1 VKRLI
6 KKHAE
11 KLRFAVVGGFNTAID
26 FVILFILVALGLPT
40 IASNFLSTS
49 AALIF
54 SFFANKKFTFK
65 DNDKI
70 TGLQF
75 VYFLIITLFGLW
87 VIQPVIIWST
97 ESIIEHWAIN
107 SYIVLLISKVLATV
121 ASLIWNYLLY
131 RRFVFKKI
139 QP

>member
-1 VKRLI
+1 VEKLL

-11 KLRFAVVGGFNTAID
+11 KLRFAVVGGLNTAID
-26 FVILFILVALGLPT
+26 FVILFTLVSLGLPT

-87 VIQPVIIWST
+87 IIQPVIIWST
-97 ESIIEHWAIN
+97 ESIIGHWTIN
-107 SYIVLLISKVLATV
+107 SYVVLLISKVLATI

>member
-1 VKRLI
+1 
-6 KKHAE
+6 
-11 KLRFAVVGGFNTAID
+11 LRFAVVGGFNTAID
-26 FVILFILVALGLPT
+26 FVILFILVALGLPS

-65 DNDKI
+65 DGGKN
-70 TGLQF
+70 TNLQF
-75 VYFLIITLFGLW
+75 VYFLIITMFGLW

-97 ESIIEHWAIN
+97 ESTIGHWAIN
-107 SYIVLLISKVLATV
+107 SYIVLLIGKVLANT
-121 ASLIWNYLLY
+121 ATLIWNYLLY
-131 RRFVFKKI
+131 RKFVFKKI